1 MGETLVALKGRLKPS
16 RRRLRPFCAHPGAMP
31 SVVALAKRA
40 LITAL
45 KSVARTYDV
54 RVDLTQDSTDAAVRS
69 AYRRVFRSGRRQGS
83 SWIDSEHILRA
94 HLALRGG
101 RGRAPERVKSPHC
114 RY

>member
-1 MGETLVALKGRLKPS
+1 
-16 RRRLRPFCAHPGAMP
+16 MP

-69 AYRRVFRSGRRQGS
+69 AYRRVLRQSKYFGRSCSFPVTRTTSADDAPPVSADKKATARKRKEREGDVDAHEARRG
-83 SWIDSEHILRA
+83 
-94 HLALRGG
+94 
-101 RGRAPERVKSPHC
+101 
-114 RY
+114 